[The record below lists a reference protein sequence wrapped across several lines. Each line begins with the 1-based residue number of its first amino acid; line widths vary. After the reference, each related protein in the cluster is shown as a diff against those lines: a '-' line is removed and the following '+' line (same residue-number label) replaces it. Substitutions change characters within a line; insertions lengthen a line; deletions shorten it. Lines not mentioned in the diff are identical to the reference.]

1 VTRPFLLGTLLLLA
15 ACGGEEAELGP
26 RELPLGI
33 PEPGSLLRLP
43 AGGGAAQLYAA
54 DSLAPLEWR
63 IASGVPA
70 TTRFLTFDDDD
81 QMAYAVDDA
90 GTLIGVDLLS
100 RRARPYLRKTV
111 TLTGTSDGTV
121 LGLDSARRALRFSDR
136 TLTTFRSAPNTAR
149 DVTLLRAPSGRV
161 SIYARDEGSLQVLSE
176 EGELRR
182 ITAPAGAV
190 SSTWF
195 GDLVAITNDSGVT
208 LLRPGQDEPY
218 AFIRLG
224 GSPIVA
230 VFSPS
235 AHQIYVSRGR
245 GDVVILDRFTRNEVA
260 RVELPGA
267 ARALRPDRTGKW
279 LLAQAETGDS
289 LWLVDMVA
297 HRRISTIAAPWGPD
311 LPVVAGGRT
320 LVVREGRDVV
330 SYDLTRP
337 EPEPRARLSGAADD
351 LYALV
356 PWAPRPSRAPGPILA
371 LDTTASADSG
381 GVTADSLTEDAPAEG
396 NIFIQVSSSQN
407 EGYARALARQLAE
420 IGFRTRVREPQVDG
434 DGFKVLVGPYPNRDE
449 AEADGRRLGRP
460 YFVTTPG
467 ITPP

>member
-1 VTRPFLLGTLLLLA
+1 VTRPLLPGILLLLAA
-15 ACGGEEAELGP
+15 ACGGEEVAQGP

-43 AGGGAAQLYAA
+43 AEGGGAQLYAA

-70 TTRFLTFDDDD
+70 TTRFLAFDEDD
-81 QMAYAVDDA
+81 QMAYATDDE

-100 RRARPYLRKTV
+100 RRARPYLRKAV

-136 TLTTFRSAPNTAR
+136 TLTTFRSAPSTAR
-149 DVTLLRAPSGRV
+149 EVTLLRAPSGRV
-161 SIYARDEGSLQVLSE
+161 SLYARDEGSLQVLSE

-190 SSTWF
+190 AATWF
-195 GDLVAITNDSGVT
+195 GDMIAITNDSGVT
-208 LLRPGQDEPY
+208 LLRPGQDGPY
-218 AFIRLG
+218 AFIRLS

-235 AHQIYVSRGR
+235 GHQVYVARGR
-245 GDVVILDRFTRNEVA
+245 GDVVILDRFTRNEIG

-297 HRRISTIAAPWGPD
+297 RRRILTLAAPWGPD

-320 LVVREGRDVV
+320 LVVREGPDVV
-330 SYDLTRP
+330 SYDLTLP
-337 EPEPRARLSGAADD
+337 EPAARARLTGAADD

-356 PWAPRPSRAPGPILA
+356 PWAPRPTRSPGP
-371 LDTTASADSG
+371 
-381 GVTADSLTEDAPAEG
+381 VRFPA
-396 NIFIQVSSSQN
+396 
-407 EGYARALARQLAE
+407 AR
-420 IGFRTRVREPQVDG
+420 
-434 DGFKVLVGPYPNRDE
+434 
-449 AEADGRRLGRP
+449 
-460 YFVTTPG
+460 
-467 ITPP
+467 